1 MKTHTTIG
9 HDMLRHST
17 RDILKLAAVIAHQ
30 HHKKFDGT
38 GYPQGLQGQ
47 NINIFA
53 RITAIADVF
62 DALASNRVYK
72 TAWELDKILT
82 FFP

>member
-9 HDMLRHST
+9 YDMLKHST

-30 HHKKFDGT
+30 HYEKFDGT
-38 GYPQGLQGQ
+38 GYLQGQ

-62 DALASNRVYK
+62 DALASDRVYK
-72 TAWELDKILT
+72 KSVGA
-82 FFP
+82 

>member
-1 MKTHTTIG
+1 
-9 HDMLRHST
+9 MLKHST

-30 HHKKFDGT
+30 HHEKFDGT
-38 GYPQGLQGQ
+38 GYQQGLQGQ

-62 DALASNRVYK
+62 DALASDRVYK
-72 TAWELDKILT
+72 KSVGA
-82 FFP
+82 